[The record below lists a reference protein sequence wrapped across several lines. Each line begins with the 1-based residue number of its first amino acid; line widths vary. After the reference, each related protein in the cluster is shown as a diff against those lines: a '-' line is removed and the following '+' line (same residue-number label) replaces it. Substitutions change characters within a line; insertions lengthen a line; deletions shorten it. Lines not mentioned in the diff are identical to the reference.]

1 MRCADGSAA
10 SGTRVPPCRSPA
22 DSDHTPRLR
31 LQARRLVLS
40 TLRRQRFGR
49 ALRHVVEGPTRTALR
64 KAGLELAY
72 ILRDM
77 AGRSLLRMQD
87 TPAGTIL
94 QLTPAGIEAASV
106 MTKSAR
112 GKRQRGS

>member
-1 MRCADGSAA
+1 
-10 SGTRVPPCRSPA
+10 
-22 DSDHTPRLR
+22 
-31 LQARRLVLS
+31 
-40 TLRRQRFGR
+40 
-49 ALRHVVEGPTRTALR
+49 
-64 KAGLELAY
+64 
-72 ILRDM
+72 
-77 AGRSLLRMQD
+77 MQD